1 MASEELCEFWK
12 ADRYGEGKGGCYAAG
27 EEGNIV
33 CLTEGELGDEPL
45 PDCTS
50 YPFGITA
57 DRDRERAR
65 ADAAEK
71 RVAEL
76 ELHEQSVDEELFR
89 VLWEDYGSA
98 PDDTLAPSGLKLK
111 RKLREWV
118 GIDAAEED
126 AEQLAEAVELSR
138 WECEEDMRDIR
149 EDDTFTCGGCEGECC
164 KVTALAAHE
173 ALKGEK

>member
-1 MASEELCEFWK
+1 MSECVGTVGGKCDERPSGACDADGPDLCMAYWRF
-12 ADRYGEGKGGCYAAG
+12 AEGKQ
-27 EEGNIV
+27 
-33 CLTEGELGDEPL
+33 
-45 PDCTS
+45 
-50 YPFGITA
+50 
-57 DRDRERAR
+57 RAR
-65 ADAAEK
+65 AEAAEK